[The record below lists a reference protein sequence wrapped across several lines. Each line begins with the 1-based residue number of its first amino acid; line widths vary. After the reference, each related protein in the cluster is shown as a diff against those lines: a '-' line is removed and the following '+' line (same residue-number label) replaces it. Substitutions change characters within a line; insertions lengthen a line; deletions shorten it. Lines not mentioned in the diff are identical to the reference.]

1 MDYKNL
7 FQRSF
12 ISFIIILLYIFLYV
26 YIPQYIIF
34 FIFSLYLII
43 IIEILFFFKKLKL
56 FFLIYIILSLIIF
69 FNLDFNDLNFF
80 IKFNYLILIIVS
92 FDTFSYL
99 FGSFFGKY
107 KIMKKIS
114 PNKTL
119 EGTIGGFLFSLILTY
134 LYSSYFDINYNP
146 FLLFMT
152 IILVISCFL
161 GDIIESYFKRK
172 NNLKNSSNFLPGH
185 GGFLDR
191 FDSFIFSIMIFTVTY
206 NYIL

>member
-1 MDYKNL
+1 
-7 FQRSF
+7 
-12 ISFIIILLYIFLYV
+12 
-26 YIPQYIIF
+26 
-34 FIFSLYLII
+34 
-43 IIEILFFFKKLKL
+43 
-56 FFLIYIILSLIIF
+56 
-69 FNLDFNDLNFF
+69 
-80 IKFNYLILIIVS
+80 
-92 FDTFSYL
+92 
-99 FGSFFGKY
+99 
-107 KIMKKIS
+107 MKKIS

-119 EGTIGGFLFSLILTY
+119 EGIIGGLFFSLIFTY
-134 LYSSYFDINYNP
+134 LYSSYYDINYDL